1 MREKR
6 GSLTYYEF
14 QLPFNNDTQEL
25 VNKRPGS
32 WSRVQ
37 SRCNSRNTF
46 RPNANSPSRP
56 CSRQS
61 HSCVNISQDT
71 NNQNSQHILVG
82 SALRRPHATEY
93 SPLDYQSMPDVGKI
107 PRQPYRSQS
116 SCTVYTYADRPV
128 SASEQSSHLGRH
140 TKSSLLRCKSAS
152 SASLYSASSTST
164 MNSASSLKSS
174 SSKKRLCEVRDDYRF
189 FKSGPVPKQ
198 VPPHGESLH
207 GFLTGARYNRARY
220 LDSRALSKLGVY
232 IPKPDLN
239 SFFIRDEFD
248 DSDARSIFSDCLEEE
263 LLGLEDKDEDDNDDE
278 ERTFCSRASNTEPHY
293 LSIKHWHSAEWKTDR
308 KPSREQRVQSAPLKV
323 KAIKAYYHDYS
334 KK

>member
-6 GSLTYYEF
+6 GSLTYYQF
-14 QLPFNNDTQEL
+14 QLPFENAKEL
-25 VNKRPGS
+25 VNRRPGS
-32 WSRVQ
+32 CSRGQ
-37 SRCNSRNTF
+37 SRCNSRNTG
-46 RPNANSPSRP
+46 RSSPISPGRP
-56 CSRQS
+56 CSQQS
-61 HSCVNISQDT
+61 HSCVNIDQDT

-107 PRQPYRSQS
+107 PRQPYRSDS
-116 SCTVYTYADRPV
+116 SCTVYTYADRPF
-128 SASEQSSHLGRH
+128 SARKQPSHLGRH

-152 SASLYSASSTST
+152 TASLCSASSTST
-164 MNSASSLKSS
+164 LKSTSSHS
-174 SSKKRLCEVRDDYRF
+174 SSTSNKRLCEIRDDYRF

-198 VPPHGESLH
+198 IPPHGETLH

-232 IPKPDLN
+232 ISKPDLN

-263 LLGLEDKDEDDNDDE
+263 LLQVENKDENEKDN
-278 ERTFCSRASNTEPHY
+278 RVFYSRAANTDPHY
-293 LSIKHWHSAEWKTDR
+293 LSIKHWHSAEWKMDR
-308 KPSREQRVQSAPLKV
+308 KPCKEPRVQSAPLKV
-323 KAIKAYYHDYS
+323 KVIKAYYHDYD